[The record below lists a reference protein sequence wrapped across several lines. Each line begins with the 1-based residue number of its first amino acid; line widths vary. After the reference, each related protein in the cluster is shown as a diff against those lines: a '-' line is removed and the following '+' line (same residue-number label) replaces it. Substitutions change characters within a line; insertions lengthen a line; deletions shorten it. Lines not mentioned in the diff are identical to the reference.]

1 MSTWHPTTK
10 AAGQPTHETVP
21 IRTNQ
26 IRLNCG
32 TVFHGGRR
40 NGTNLNQDPPH
51 QHPTPKR
58 AEHIRKRAIW
68 HRLFGTLLSSQG
80 TDAHPSRPFNLSG
93 GNRSNLAERPRP
105 VKSPRQ
111 RRFSWGG
118 TLVPRPDAPG
128 DRRSDRR
135 SECPRWSARGT
146 SHCGSIRG
154 VRFSVPGDI
163 EKITQ
168 PAARRANPCPVT
180 RVTSPERA
188 LTCANAQ

>member
-80 TDAHPSRPFNLSG
+80 TDAHPFRSFNLAG
-93 GNRSNLAERPRP
+93 GNRSNLAELTLPVKLRPRP
-105 VKSPRQ
+105 DRDQIRASAHRVEESELH
-111 RRFSWGG
+111 F
-118 TLVPRPDAPG
+118 PDAPDDRRC
-128 DRRSDRR
+128 DRRSGLPGVSSGGPAIEVR
-135 SECPRWSARGT
+135 S
-146 SHCGSIRG
+146 
-154 VRFSVPGDI
+154 
-163 EKITQ
+163 
-168 PAARRANPCPVT
+168 
-180 RVTSPERA
+180 
-188 LTCANAQ
+188 